1 MILLNFSHPLTS
13 DHMDQVSDLV
23 GYKIER
29 LIEIPVQFDAA
40 RPFLP
45 QLQKLLDDLSISPQE
60 WQTQQFLINLPSFNV
75 IAALLL
81 ADLHGRMGYFP
92 SVLRLRAVP
101 NIIPPRFEVAE
112 ILNLQEARDLAR
124 MQR

>member
-1 MILLNFSHPLTS
+1 MILLNFSHPLTP
-13 DHMDQVSDLV
+13 DHIIQVESLASQ
-23 GYKIER
+23 KIGK
-29 LIEIPVQFDAA
+29 LIDIPVQFDVS

-45 QLQKLLDDLSISPQE
+45 QLQSLLADLSISPQE

-75 IAALLL
+75 ITALLL

-92 SVLRLRAVP
+92 PVLRLRPVP
-101 NIIPPRFEVAE
+101 NAVPPRFEVAE
-112 ILNLQEARDLAR
+112 ILNLQDTRDMAR